1 MTTYP
6 CSTRAVEKYGN
17 VCLIELAHTQ
27 LSKDPRVCVC
37 VCAHTTRLQQ
47 EERER
52 TKLSSYL
59 STTPVLFR

>member
-37 VCAHTTRLQQ
+37 VCTYYPIATRG
-47 EERER
+47 ERANQALLISEYDAC
-52 TKLSSYL
+52 S
-59 STTPVLFR
+59 V